1 MTSEWKC
8 ETNRDLL
15 KLLLEWS
22 ETNLNVDWN
31 DADIKAEFQEYINII
46 KSMEKSLLVSEKFA
60 HDVEKVFTC
69 RNIKTEELVVNVQI
83 LNSFNKFSFF

>member
-46 KSMEKSLLVSEKFA
+46 KS
-60 HDVEKVFTC
+60 
-69 RNIKTEELVVNVQI
+69 NIGDK
-83 LNSFNKFSFF
+83 